1 MFSLI
6 WFRRGNT
13 KDRNQREKKS
23 TRAHKFLSYMWSL
36 SICGLY
42 IVIYLWEVVCWYLS
56 FFISSYHFF
65 FFIFIFISFLLPNS
79 DIIVNLYKLYFL
91 SSHFSS
97 QPNKRVF
104 ILPIFLSS
112 QPNTYERKL
121 NLFFLPLFYPLSI
134 FYPPTFPL
142 LKSKEPLS
150 HCHSNTL
157 PSTLYFLQAWKIF

>member
-42 IVIYLWEVVCWYLS
+42 IVIYLWEVVS

-104 ILPIFLSS
+104 ILPTFLSS

-121 NLFFLPLFYPLSI
+121 RVCLVTVFSPYFLFSKTI
-134 FYPPTFPL
+134 FYF
-142 LKSKEPLS
+142 
-150 HCHSNTL
+150 
-157 PSTLYFLQAWKIF
+157 

>member
-23 TRAHKFLSYMWSL
+23 TRALKFLSYMWSL

-97 QPNKRVF
+97 QPNKKVF
-104 ILPIFLSS
+104 LLPTFLSS
-112 QPNTYERKL
+112 QPNTYKRKL
-121 NLFFLPLFYPLSI
+121 NLF
-134 FYPPTFPL
+134 YPPTFLSPL
-142 LKSKEPLS
+142 HFLSSHFSAPQIKRTLKSMS
-150 HCHSNTL
+150 
-157 PSTLYFLQAWKIF
+157 

>member
-65 FFIFIFISFLLPNS
+65 FFIFIFIFISFLLPNS

-104 ILPIFLSS
+104 ILPTFLSS

-121 NLFFLPLFYPLSI
+121 NLF
-134 FYPPTFPL
+134 YPPTFLSPL
-142 LKSKEPLS
+142 HFLSSHFSAPQIKRTLKSMS
-150 HCHSNTL
+150 
-157 PSTLYFLQAWKIF
+157 